1 MFAPVI
7 HCTATRLTRSWNG
20 VIGRDRG
27 RPQPETVPGHVDR
40 VVDTALDIAVAET
53 FPHTRRY
60 AAELTAGE
68 GHDRF
73 DFALDLML
81 NSLEAASAR
90 APGRLI

>member
-1 MFAPVI
+1 MI
-7 HCTATRLTRSWNG
+7 SRIR
-20 VIGRDRG
+20 
-27 RPQPETVPGHVDR
+27 
-40 VVDTALDIAVAET
+40 ALPAEI

-90 APGRLI
+90 ASGRVHRRH